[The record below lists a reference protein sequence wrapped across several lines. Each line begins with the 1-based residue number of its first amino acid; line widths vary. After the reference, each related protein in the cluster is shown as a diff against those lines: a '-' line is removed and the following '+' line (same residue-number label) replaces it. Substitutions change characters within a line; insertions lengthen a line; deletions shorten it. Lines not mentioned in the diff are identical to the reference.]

1 MKRTRKLTTPPV
13 FISSATVVGREESEG
28 PLGNYFDHA
37 DQKGFFGRRTA
48 ELAEGEMYRLALN
61 TALSKSS
68 LDHTELELLI
78 SGDLQN
84 QCLASNR
91 GLSSFG
97 AGCAL
102 K

>member
-13 FISSATVVGREESEG
+13 FISCATVVGREESEG
-28 PLGNYFDHA
+28 PLGKFFDHT

-61 TALSKSS
+61 TALSKAG
-68 LDHTELELLI
+68 LDHTALELLI

-84 QCLASNR
+84 
-91 GLSSFG
+91 
-97 AGCAL
+97 
-102 K
+102 